1 MEITKEGHRSGFVNI
16 IGRPNVGKSTL
27 MNALVGERMSI
38 ITNKPQTTRHRL
50 VGILNHEDYQ
60 IVFSDTP
67 GIIEK
72 PSYKMHDAMNRYV
85 ASTFDDADIMLVV
98 THPGETYADEDP
110 LFAKLQNMEVPLFL
124 IINKI
129 DIATPEKIEELIE
142 NWSKKAPF
150 KEVIQVSALQKTN
163 TDLLL
168 QRMLEYLP
176 EGPAYYPK
184 DQITDRHERFF
195 AAEIIRE
202 KILLLYDQEIP
213 YSCEVAIDDFKDT
226 QTTKGEDIANISAT
240 IYVNRKTQ
248 KPIIIGKEGQAIKKL
263 GMEARKEL
271 ELFLDRKVFLELFV
285 KIKENWRN
293 DDRSLRQLGFQ

>member
-1 MEITKEGHRSGFVNI
+1 MELTKEGHRSGFVNI

-50 VGILNHEDYQ
+50 VGILNHDDYQ

-110 LFAKLQNMEVPLFL
+110 LFAKLQRMDIPVFL

-129 DIATPEKIEELIE
+129 DIATPEQIATLIE
-142 NWSKKAPF
+142 NWSEKVNF
-150 KEVIQVSALQKTN
+150 KEIIQVSALQKTN
-163 TDLLL
+163 TDKLLEI
-168 QRMLEYLP
+168 MVENLP
-176 EGPAYYPK
+176 EGPPYYPK

-202 KILLLYDQEIP
+202 KILLLYEQEIP
-213 YSCEVAIDDFKDT
+213 YSCEVAIEDFKDT
-226 QTTKGEDIANISAT
+226 QTNKGEEIANISAT

-263 GMEARKEL
+263 GMESRKEL
-271 ELFLDRKVFLELFV
+271 EAFLGRKVFLELFV